1 MTRSST
7 REFVGQFAAPLRSYL
22 HTETG
27 GAGLLLAATILALV
41 WANSP
46 LSGLYEDLWGMHISI
61 SFGDFFDYD
70 HDLRHWVNDGLMVLF
85 FFVIG
90 LELRRQLSMG
100 ELTDRSRFTIP
111 ALGAIAGLIVP
122 AVVYLVLNPSGEEA
136 RGWGIAMAT
145 DTAFVLGAL
154 AVVGPAFP
162 AHLRVFMLSL
172 SVVDDIGALLAI
184 AVFYSDD
191 VSLTPIVV
199 AAACVAAMALVSRAL
214 VFRGPVYLVVGLV
227 LWVAMVESGIHPTL
241 AGVVL
246 GLLVSAFAPRPE
258 DVREAGALARAFG
271 QSPLPALARSA
282 KLSVERAVSP
292 NERLTEL
299 LHPWSSFFVVPVFAL
314 ANAGVAIDGELIER
328 AVSSTVTWGVI
339 AGLVFG
345 KLAGI
350 GAMSLAGVRF
360 GLGHLPGRIRPGEL
374 LGGAALGGIGFTISL
389 FVADLAFDSA
399 ALADEAR
406 VGILAASLL
415 ALGVAWAIFALDKR
429 LAADEDDAPIM
440 VLDRPVDPAVD
451 HIRGPVDAPLELV
464 EYGDFECPFCG
475 RATGAVE
482 ELRERL
488 GDRLRYVFRHLPL
501 PDVHPHAELAAEAA
515 EAAAEQGAF
524 WELHDR
530 LFAHQDQLSPTDLVD
545 HAQVLGLDVERFART
560 LGSGEHAARVREDVA
575 SAEASGAEGTPTF
588 FVNGRRLIG
597 RYDADALEAAL
608 LGGGELPPLPATE
621 PEIERVRMPDDGSGP
636 SELVLDDFD
645 EEPASD
651 AFPRLSDGHIATLS
665 AFGERRPITRGE
677 PVFGDGTP
685 TADFVVVLS
694 GAVAMVVGYGERN
707 LVGRVHGPRSFVGE
721 LALLRGELMLTT
733 AVAARDGEVLVV
745 PAERFADGLA
755 ADLELRDIISR
766 AYLLRRSILLSMQ
779 AGGDPTRP

>member
-1 MTRSST
+1 MTRSAT
-7 REFVGQFAAPLRSYL
+7 REFVGQFAAPLRAYL
-22 HTETG
+22 RTETG
-27 GAGLLLAATILALV
+27 SAGLLLAATVLALL

-46 LSGLYEDLWGMHISI
+46 LSGLYEDLWGLHVAISI
-61 SFGDFFDYD
+61 GDFFEYD

-90 LELRRQLSMG
+90 LELRRQFSMG

-122 AVVYLVLNPSGEEA
+122 ALVYLALNPSGEAA

-184 AVFYSDD
+184 AIFYSED
-191 VSLTPIVV
+191 VWLKPLLI
-199 AAACVAAMALVSRAL
+199 AAVCVLAMALVSRVR
-214 VFRGPVYLVVGLV
+214 VFRGPVYLVVGIV

-271 QSPLPALARSA
+271 QSPLPELARSA

-314 ANAGVAIDGELIER
+314 ANAGVAIDGELLER
-328 AVSSTVTWGVI
+328 AFTSSVTWGVI
-339 AGLVFG
+339 AGLVGG
-345 KLAGI
+345 KLVGI
-350 GAMSLAGVRF
+350 GAMSLLGVRL
-360 GLGHLPGRIRPGEL
+360 GLGQLPGRIRPGEL

-389 FVADLAFDSA
+389 FVADLAFESPV
-399 ALADEAR
+399 LADEAR
-406 VGILAASLL
+406 VGILTASVL
-415 ALGVAWAIFALDKR
+415 ALGVAWAIFAIDRR
-429 LAADEDDAPIM
+429 LAADDRDAPIM
-440 VLDRPVDPAVD
+440 ALDRPVDPAVD
-451 HIRGPVDAPLELV
+451 HIRGPADAPLTLV

-475 RATGAVE
+475 RATGAVDE
-482 ELRERL
+482 VLERL
-488 GDRLRYVFRHLPL
+488 DGRVRYVFRHLPL

-524 WELHDR
+524 WAMHDR
-530 LFAHQDQLSPTDLVD
+530 LFAHPDALEPTDLVD
-545 HAQVLGLDVERFART
+545 HAAALGLDVERFARS
-560 LGSGEHAARVREDVA
+560 LGAGDHAARVRKDVA

-588 FVNGRRLIG
+588 FVNGRRLLG
-597 RYDADALEAAL
+597 RYDADALLAAL
-608 LGGGELPPLPATE
+608 LDGEELPPTAEAPAPT
-621 PEIERVRMPDDGSGP
+621 RWHLPDDGVGP
-636 SELVLDDFD
+636 TALDL
-645 EEPASD
+645 EEIKIEPVSD
-651 AFPRLSDGHIATLS
+651 AYPRLSDGQIATL
-665 AFGERRPITRGE
+665 AQFGERRPITRGE
-677 PVFGDGTP
+677 PLFPADDSA
-685 TADFVVVLS
+685 ADFAVVLS
-694 GAVAMVVGYGERN
+694 GAVAMVLGYGERN
-707 LVGRVHGPRSFVGE
+707 FVGRVHGPRSFIGE
-721 LALLRGELMLTT
+721 LALLRGETTLTT
-733 AVAARDGEVLVV
+733 PVGARDGEVLVV
-745 PAERFADGLA
+745 PAERFPEALA

-766 AYLLRRSILLSMQ
+766 AYLLRRAMLLAKQ
-779 AGGDPTRP
+779 NAGDVTPP

>member
-1 MTRSST
+1 MTRSAT
-7 REFVGQFAAPLRSYL
+7 REFVGQFAAPLRAYL
-22 HTETG
+22 RTETG
-27 GAGLLLAATILALV
+27 SAGLLLAATVLALL

-46 LSGLYEDLWGMHISI
+46 LSGLYEDLWGLHVAISI
-61 SFGDFFDYD
+61 GDFFEYD

-90 LELRRQLSMG
+90 LELRRQFSMG

-122 AVVYLVLNPSGEEA
+122 ALVYLALNPSGEAA

-184 AVFYSDD
+184 AIFYSED
-191 VSLTPIVV
+191 VWLKPLLI
-199 AAACVAAMALVSRAL
+199 AAVCVLAMALVSRVR
-214 VFRGPVYLVVGLV
+214 VFRGPVYLVVGIV

-271 QSPLPALARSA
+271 QSPLPELARSA

-314 ANAGVAIDGELIER
+314 ANAGVAIDGELLER
-328 AVSSTVTWGVI
+328 AFTSSVTWGVI
-339 AGLVFG
+339 AGLVGG
-345 KLAGI
+345 KLVGI
-350 GAMSLAGVRF
+350 GAMSLLGVRL
-360 GLGHLPGRIRPGEL
+360 GLGQLPGRIRPGEL

-389 FVADLAFDSA
+389 FVADLAFESPV
-399 ALADEAR
+399 LADEAR
-406 VGILAASLL
+406 VGILTASVL
-415 ALGVAWAIFALDKR
+415 ALGVAWAIFAIDKR
-429 LAADEDDAPIM
+429 LAAEDRDAPIM
-440 VLDRPVDPAVD
+440 ALDRPVDPAVD
-451 HIRGPVDAPLELV
+451 HIRGPADAPLTLV

-475 RATGAVE
+475 RATGAVDE
-482 ELRERL
+482 VLERL
-488 GDRLRYVFRHLPL
+488 GGRVRYVFRHLPL

-524 WELHDR
+524 WAMHDR
-530 LFAHQDQLSPTDLVD
+530 LFAHPDALEPNDLVD
-545 HAQVLGLDVERFART
+545 HAAALGLDVERFARS
-560 LGSGEHAARVREDVA
+560 LGAGDHAARVRKDVA

-588 FVNGRRLIG
+588 FVNGRRLLG
-597 RYDADALEAAL
+597 RYDADALMAAL
-608 LGGGELPPLPATE
+608 LDGEELPPTDEAPAPT
-621 PEIERVRMPDDGSGP
+621 RWHLPDDGVGP
-636 SELVLDDFD
+636 TALDL
-645 EEPASD
+645 EEIKIEPVSD
-651 AFPRLSDGHIATLS
+651 AYPRLSDGQIATL
-665 AFGERRPITRGE
+665 AQFGERRPITRGE
-677 PVFGDGTP
+677 PLFPADDSA
-685 TADFVVVLS
+685 ADFAVVLS
-694 GAVAMVVGYGERN
+694 GAVAMVLGYGERN
-707 LVGRVHGPRSFVGE
+707 FVGRVHGPRSFIGE
-721 LALLRGELMLTT
+721 LALLRGETTLTT
-733 AVAARDGEVLVV
+733 PVAARDGEVLVV
-745 PAERFADGLA
+745 PAERFPEALA

-766 AYLLRRSILLSMQ
+766 AYLLRRAMLLAKQ
-779 AGGDPTRP
+779 NAGDVTPP

>member
-1 MTRSST
+1 MTRSAT
-7 REFVGQFAAPLRSYL
+7 REFVGQFAAPLRAYL
-22 HTETG
+22 RTETG
-27 GAGLLLAATILALV
+27 SAGLLLAATVLALL

-46 LSGLYEDLWGMHISI
+46 LSGLYEDLWGLHVAISI
-61 SFGDFFDYD
+61 GDFFEYD

-90 LELRRQLSMG
+90 LELRRQFSMG

-122 AVVYLVLNPSGEEA
+122 ALVYLALNPSGEAA

-184 AVFYSDD
+184 AIFYSED
-191 VSLTPIVV
+191 VWLKPLLI
-199 AAACVAAMALVSRAL
+199 AAVCVLAMALVSRVR
-214 VFRGPVYLVVGLV
+214 VFRGPVYLVVGIV

-271 QSPLPALARSA
+271 QSPLPELARSA

-314 ANAGVAIDGELIER
+314 ANAGVAIDGELLER
-328 AVSSTVTWGVI
+328 AFTSSVTWGVI
-339 AGLVFG
+339 AGLVGG
-345 KLAGI
+345 KLVGI
-350 GAMSLAGVRF
+350 GAMSLLGVRL
-360 GLGHLPGRIRPGEL
+360 GLGQLPGRIRPGEL

-389 FVADLAFDSA
+389 FVADLAFESPV
-399 ALADEAR
+399 LADEAR
-406 VGILAASLL
+406 VGILTASVL
-415 ALGVAWAIFALDKR
+415 ALGVAWAIFAIDKR
-429 LAADEDDAPIM
+429 LAAEDRDAPIM
-440 VLDRPVDPAVD
+440 ALDRPVDPAVD
-451 HIRGPVDAPLELV
+451 HIRGPADAPLTLV

-475 RATGAVE
+475 RATGAVDE
-482 ELRERL
+482 VLERL
-488 GDRLRYVFRHLPL
+488 DGRVRYVFRHLPL

-524 WELHDR
+524 WAMHDR
-530 LFAHQDQLSPTDLVD
+530 LFAHPDALEPTDLVD
-545 HAQVLGLDVERFART
+545 HAAALGLDVERFARS
-560 LGSGEHAARVREDVA
+560 LGAGDHAARVRKDVA

-588 FVNGRRLIG
+588 FVNGRRLLG
-597 RYDADALEAAL
+597 RYDADALLAAL
-608 LGGGELPPLPATE
+608 LDGEELPPTAEAPAPT
-621 PEIERVRMPDDGSGP
+621 RWHLPDDGVGP
-636 SELVLDDFD
+636 TALDL
-645 EEPASD
+645 EEIKIEPVSD
-651 AFPRLSDGHIATLS
+651 AYPRLSDGQIATL
-665 AFGERRPITRGE
+665 AQFGERRPITRGE
-677 PVFGDGTP
+677 PLFPADDSA
-685 TADFVVVLS
+685 ADFAVVLS
-694 GAVAMVVGYGERN
+694 GAVAMVLGYGERN
-707 LVGRVHGPRSFVGE
+707 FVGRVHGPRSFIGE
-721 LALLRGELMLTT
+721 LALLRGETTLTT
-733 AVAARDGEVLVV
+733 PVGARDGEVLVV
-745 PAERFADGLA
+745 PAERFPEALA

-766 AYLLRRSILLSMQ
+766 AYLLRRAMLLAKQ
-779 AGGDPTRP
+779 NAGDVTPP